1 MLKIINKFAKILPI
15 VAIIFAET
23 SYATTYIAVLETIS
37 QTDLL
42 DRSEKA
48 FLTDKLGEKAKGVL
62 PDDKGFVI
70 MTRENINA
78 MLPAGTSLEECEGSC
93 LVETGKN
100 IAADYV
106 AQARIGKFGSQLT
119 LTVEL
124 YETAGNNLVG
134 TFSSH
139 KPDAEGLLD
148 EIENKS
154 DSLFVKILGRKTAS
168 IRESKKAKEK
178 EEKILIDKRD
188 GKRYRIARIGKQVW
202 MAENLNFIPKDGLL
216 KKKSWCYYSSIEKCD
231 KYGRLYDW
239 KVAKNVCPSGWHL
252 PNTADFEELIYT
264 AGGKNASA
272 EALKSREGWKKD
284 FFSNANG
291 KDKFGFTALPG
302 GFINVNGISN
312 DEGKCAIFWSS
323 TEQSF
328 GDAFCSILCDGDKS
342 MGQHVLA
349 KKNAFSVRCIKD
361 EEGL

>member
-48 FLTDKLGEKAKGVL
+48 FLTDKLREKAKSVL
-62 PDDKGFVI
+62 PDDKGFII

-168 IRESKKAKEK
+168 IRESKKTKEK
-178 EEKILIDKRD
+178 EEKILVDKRD

-216 KKKSWCYYSSIEKCD
+216 KKKSWCYYSNSSECD
-231 KYGRLYDW
+231 KYGRLYNW
-239 KVAKNVCPSGWHL
+239 KVAKDICPLGWHL
-252 PNTADFEELIYT
+252 PSIAELEELIYT
-264 AGGKNASA
+264 TGGKSNSA
-272 EALKSREGWKKD
+272 INLKSKEGWI
-284 FFSNANG
+284 FSKNDG
-291 KDKFGFTALPG
+291 KDLYGFSALPG
-302 GFINVNGISN
+302 GMIDVNGSFKLKEN
-312 DEGKCAIFWSS
+312 CAFFWSS

-328 GDAFCSILCDGDKS
+328 GDAFCSILCDSDKA
-342 MGQHVLA
+342 MEQHIFA
-349 KKNAFSVRCIKD
+349 KKAALSVRCVKD
-361 EEGL
+361 EEE